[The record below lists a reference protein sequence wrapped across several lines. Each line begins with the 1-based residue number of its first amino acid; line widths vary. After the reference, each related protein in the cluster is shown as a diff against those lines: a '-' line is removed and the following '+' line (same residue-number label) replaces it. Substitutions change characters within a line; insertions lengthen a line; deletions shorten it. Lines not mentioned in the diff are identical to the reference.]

1 MENNKQLYEFDKD
14 LDSTY
19 ERVLLQI
26 EHMNADIKRATKK
39 AKAKAKS
46 KVKNTPGFY
55 NNNYEL
61 QARTKVLTEMES
73 NNGSFLDVVMKAIQ
87 DTKAICILIARMVS
101 VLIVSLLS
109 MKSFV
114 AYVKPATLD
123 KLKKI
128 YAISSK
134 VWFNEESLFC
144 RVRR

>member
-134 VWFNEESLFC
+134 V
-144 RVRR
+144 

>member
-1 MENNKQLYEFDKD
+1 MDNNKQLYEFDKD

-128 YAISSK
+128 YTISSK
-134 VWFNEESLFC
+134 V
-144 RVRR
+144 

>member
-1 MENNKQLYEFDKD
+1 MENNKQLYEFDND

-101 VLIVSLLS
+101 VLIISLLS

-114 AYVKPATLD
+114 AYVKPDTLD

-134 VWFNEESLFC
+134 V
-144 RVRR
+144 

>member
-1 MENNKQLYEFDKD
+1 MDNNKQLYEFDKD

-61 QARTKVLTEMES
+61 QARTKVLTELES

-128 YAISSK
+128 NTISSK
-134 VWFNEESLFC
+134 V
-144 RVRR
+144 

>member
-128 YAISSK
+128 YTISSK
-134 VWFNEESLFC
+134 V
-144 RVRR
+144 

>member
-39 AKAKAKS
+39 AKAKAKY

-134 VWFNEESLFC
+134 V
-144 RVRR
+144 

>member
-1 MENNKQLYEFDKD
+1 MDNNKQLYEFDKD

-134 VWFNEESLFC
+134 V
-144 RVRR
+144 